1 MRAAPPPG
9 SIMPSPTGNS
19 GTTEQLVLAG
29 GKGLA
34 QVKNFVLKQLSN
46 PLEAAGFLHPNVTY
60 LKIPFTIGSVHLFNY
75 CECYGVRLVNREKF
89 PPKWKS
95 FFYLRNTKDDFG
107 GPWKST
113 VTQTVWFPTWF
124 KISFFVLHAKKQ
136 KQKTLHTGLEW
147 DEGEYFFPHEFSL
160 LVIVKLLNDSTNQ
173 TLKCRM

>member
-75 CECYGVRLVNREKF
+75 CECYGVRLVNRENSPQNESLSFICGTQKMIF
-89 PPKWKS
+89 LGGRGSQQSPK
-95 FFYLRNTKDDFG
+95 LFG
-107 GPWKST
+107 
-113 VTQTVWFPTWF
+113 F
-124 KISFFVLHAKKQ
+124 LHGSKYPFLCYTPKN
-136 KQKTLHTGLEW
+136 KNKKTLHTGLE
-147 DEGEYFFPHEFSL
+147 
-160 LVIVKLLNDSTNQ
+160 
-173 TLKCRM
+173 